1 MIACNVAAS
10 GILGEQV
17 TKAARML
24 YLLAL
29 SQSCIDAE
37 EMGFDILET
46 GCRVAST
53 SSGPDVLGGF
63 IVFGLIMGGC
73 LIAKGEG
80 QL

>member
-1 MIACNVAAS
+1 MAAS

-17 TKAARML
+17 TKAVRML
-24 YLLAL
+24 HLLAL

-37 EMGFDILET
+37 EIGFDILET
-46 GCRVAST
+46 GCRVASS

-63 IVFGLIMGGC
+63 LFFGLIIGGC